1 MPDARL
7 VYSTDGGRVA
17 PGKPTTRRAP
27 PVGPPVPTAPPDGV
41 VRLWRVKGGRG
52 GKVVTVVT
60 GLPLDALEEV
70 GRELRKIAGAGGATR
85 GDAIEVQGDH
95 RERLQPRLEA
105 MGYRVKLAGG

>member
-17 PGKPTTRRAP
+17 PSGPAARRP
-27 PVGPPVPTAPPDGV
+27 SSGGPPVPSAPADGV

-52 GKVVTVVT
+52 GKTVTVVT
-60 GLPLDALEEV
+60 GLPAADLDEV
-70 GRELRKIAGAGGATR
+70 GRDLRKLAGAGGATR
-85 GDAIEVQGDH
+85 GDAIEVQGDC
-95 RERLQPRLEA
+95 RDRLQARLEA